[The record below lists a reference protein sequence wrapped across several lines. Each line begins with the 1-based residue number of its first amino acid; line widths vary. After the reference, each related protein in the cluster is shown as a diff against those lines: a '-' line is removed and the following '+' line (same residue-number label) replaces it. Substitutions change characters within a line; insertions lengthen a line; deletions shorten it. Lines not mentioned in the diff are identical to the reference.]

1 MTPRFLIAFHYFKQ
15 CFLSLLEIVYFT
27 SSGRQ
32 NPWYGVGVGFIF
44 CCCFY
49 LLLVN
54 IVCKCVLGCMYVCI
68 YRCVCIH
75 TLRNF
80 CFLLLLFLLLHFRVV
95 ICHQVVKLQG
105 QSVSFQNFGRHC
117 QIISLFSLS
126 RWYQWTSTPYQ
137 MRRGAYF
144 FHSLI
149 NTKYLKYS
157 CLLIR
162 WVKMVI

>member
-1 MTPRFLIAFHYFKQ
+1 MLPFTVRD
-15 CFLSLLEIVYFT
+15 SLLH
-27 SSGRQ
+27 
-32 NPWYGVGVGFIF
+32 FIWQAKSMVWGWGWVH
-44 CCCFY
+44 
-49 LLLVN
+49 LLLLFLLV
-54 IVCKCVLGCMYVCI
+54 IGEYSVQMCTWVYVCI